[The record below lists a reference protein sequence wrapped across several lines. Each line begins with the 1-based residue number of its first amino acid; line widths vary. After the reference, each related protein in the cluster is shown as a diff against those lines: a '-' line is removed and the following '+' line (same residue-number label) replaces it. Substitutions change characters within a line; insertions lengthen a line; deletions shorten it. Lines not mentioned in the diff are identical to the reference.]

1 MAFPENPAAIHASHN
16 DAFNL
21 AWRRKIEGQK
31 SKAAQIDE
39 QMSELY
45 KSRWPAAGDRDLYGS
60 VGSTIRDKVD
70 EGSLRV

>member
-1 MAFPENPAAIHASHN
+1 MAFPENPAAINASHN

-45 KSRWPAAGDRDLYGS
+45 KSRWPAAGDRALYGS
-60 VGSTIRDKVD
+60 VGDTIQDKVD
-70 EGSLRV
+70 RGSLKV

>member
-1 MAFPENPAAIHASHN
+1 MAFPENPAAK
-16 DAFNL
+16 AFLDKTVSNIRL
-21 AWRRKIEGQK
+21 SDEITGNT

-39 QMSELY
+39 QMKELY
-45 KSRWPAAGDRDLYGS
+45 KSRWPAAGDRALYGS

>member
-1 MAFPENPAAIHASHN
+1 MAFPENPAAINASHN

-45 KSRWPAAGDRDLYGS
+45 KSRWPAAGDRALYGS

>member
-1 MAFPENPAAIHASHN
+1 MAFPENPAAIDFARQKASDIRWQDEIAGN
-16 DAFNL
+16 T
-21 AWRRKIEGQK
+21 

-39 QMSELY
+39 QMKELY
-45 KSRWPAAGDRDLYGS
+45 KSRWPAAGDRALYGS